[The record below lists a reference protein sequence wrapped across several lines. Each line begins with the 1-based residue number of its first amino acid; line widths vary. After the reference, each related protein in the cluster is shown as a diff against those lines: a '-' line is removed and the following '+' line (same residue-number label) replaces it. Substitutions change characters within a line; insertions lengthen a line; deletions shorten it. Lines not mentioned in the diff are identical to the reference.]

1 MAEPLRVLIVDDNRD
16 HAHLAAEFLAASGPY
31 RIEIAGSLHG
41 LWANLAREA
50 FDVVLL
56 DYDLPDGD
64 GLEALAEFSD
74 RGYHVPVVMV
84 TGRGDERVAA
94 QAIQRGAMDYLVKA
108 DDYLLTL
115 PALVDKAAR
124 AYQIRQLAQRSLE
137 QIRYQALL
145 LENVQD
151 AVVVWDVE
159 GRLTFWNYSAERLF
173 GWRADERIGQ
183 WVHECHLPML
193 TPPVKLPEPGDPSGL
208 VDVER
213 RGVNRNGETIW
224 LSSNVSVLLDSVGH
238 VRGYMD
244 VSRDISSRKRLEA
257 QVQAAQTQLAQAA
270 RLAAIGELASGVAHQ
285 INNPLTSIIGEAQ
298 ILLRGLPAE
307 HPARESAET
316 IERAGWRVQKA
327 VQRLMEFSRPATSSL
342 ESLSVNETI
351 EHACELVEVYLATRG
366 VTIELSLAPGLP
378 RVYGNARQLEDL
390 WVNLLLMARDRITRQ
405 AAEDGQ
411 PHHIRLASSLT
422 PESQVCVRVND
433 DGELIEPTRL
443 ITIFEP
449 DFVAALGG
457 RGTGLELSICREI
470 VRQHR
475 GQVSAESAPGA
486 GNIFTIFL
494 PPEISL

>member
-1 MAEPLRVLIVDDNRD
+1 
-16 HAHLAAEFLAASGPY
+16 
-31 RIEIAGSLHG
+31 
-41 LWANLAREA
+41 
-50 FDVVLL
+50 
-56 DYDLPDGD
+56 
-64 GLEALAEFSD
+64 
-74 RGYHVPVVMV
+74 
-84 TGRGDERVAA
+84 
-94 QAIQRGAMDYLVKA
+94 
-108 DDYLLTL
+108 
-115 PALVDKAAR
+115 
-124 AYQIRQLAQRSLE
+124 
-137 QIRYQALL
+137 
-145 LENVQD
+145 
-151 AVVVWDVE
+151 
-159 GRLTFWNYSAERLF
+159 
-173 GWRADERIGQ
+173 
-183 WVHECHLPML
+183 
-193 TPPVKLPEPGDPSGL
+193 
-208 VDVER
+208 
-213 RGVNRNGETIW
+213 
-224 LSSNVSVLLDSVGH
+224 
-238 VRGYMD
+238 
-244 VSRDISSRKRLEA
+244 
-257 QVQAAQTQLAQAA
+257 
-270 RLAAIGELASGVAHQ
+270 
-285 INNPLTSIIGEAQ
+285 
-298 ILLRGLPAE
+298 
-307 HPARESAET
+307 
-316 IERAGWRVQKA
+316 VQKA

-443 ITIFEP
+443 NTIFEP

-475 GQVSAESAPGA
+475 GQVAAESAPGA